1 MVLDRIRVLCDENKI
16 TIAKLEKETGIGNG
30 TISRGDISSPTAS
43 NLKKVAD
50 YFNVTTDTLLE
61 EGLN

>member
-30 TISRGDISSPTAS
+30 TISRWDISSPTAS

-61 EGLN
+61 KRLN